1 MLPKILL
8 SILAVSFM
16 AASDIQAKDEIYT
29 SFFSSDAVA
38 GYDTV
43 AFFKDGKP
51 VKGLKEYKVSY
62 KGANWFF
69 SSLENKEAFNNKPE
83 KFAPQYGGYCAWAV
97 ANGDTAKGDPVYW
110 TIHTGKLYL
119 NYNEEIKDRWLKKIE
134 YFISKGDANWP
145 GVIE

>member
-1 MLPKILL
+1 MAI
-8 SILAVSFM
+8 SFM
-16 AASDIQAKDEIYT
+16 AAPDIQAKDEIYT
-29 SFFSSDAVA
+29 SFFSSDAVG

-43 AFFKDGKP
+43 AFFKEGQP

-97 ANGDTAKGDPVYW
+97 ANGDTAKGDPAHW
-110 TIHTGKLYL
+110 TIHAGKLYL
-119 NYNEEIKDRWLKKIE
+119 NYDEEIKDRWLKKIE
-134 YFISKGDANWP
+134 FFISKGDANWP